1 MKEEAEGVGV
11 TEIGT
16 EETEIRTELKGMEK
30 KEKNEEIRSLLDR
43 KFWEEANWIE
53 RVCEVLFHIKR
64 RETTIE
70 REIYCGFVQF
80 ISCLYILPV
89 LPLQLEK
96 AGYDLRSTYVV
107 TVGEESKN
115 EFVRKSNIF

>member
-1 MKEEAEGVGV
+1 MNTMEM
-11 TEIGT
+11 TEVN
-16 EETEIRTELKGMEK
+16 
-30 KEKNEEIRSLLDR
+30 KEKEKEIEITKRESVRNLLER
-43 KFWEEANWIE
+43 KFWEEANWFEIM
-53 RVCEVLFHIKR
+53 CEVLFHIKR

-89 LPLQLEK
+89 LPIQLER

-107 TVGEESKN
+107 TVWILYQISSIN
-115 EFVRKSNIF
+115 YIYCLFIYCYIRH